1 MPSKR
6 FLWTAQLL
14 GKVPLR
20 VLLVVP
26 FVVLISTTVGVT
38 GWLSLN
44 NGQRAVNEV
53 ASEVRSE
60 ITARIQEVVESHLAI
75 PHLVNQL
82 NANAVLMG
90 ELDLHEI
97 ENRERHFWQQMHTFP
112 MIYSNFFGRQ
122 NGEFF
127 GVSRHKDDE
136 LAMMVGEFGHLT
148 YYTADATGQRT
159 AHIIRPTRDFDV
171 ASRPWFQD
179 AIKAGQAV
187 WSKIYADI
195 STQELQI
202 TAAQPLFTAEN
213 QLSGVLGSS
222 FFFTQ
227 INQFLRSLHIG
238 KTGQTFIIER
248 DGNLVTASTDAPLIY
263 IGNDKKDNRIK
274 AIDSES
280 LLISH
285 TARYLTEVANFTE
298 IQQTQQ
304 LDFSIQGKRQFV
316 QVTPLQDKWGLDWLI
331 VVVVPEADFMQQ
343 IEKNT
348 QVTILLSI
356 AGLLLAILLGILT
369 ANSITRPLQVLV
381 VAAHTMASGKLDQ
394 RVKLSRLK
402 ELAALGRSFN
412 QMAQQLQGSF
422 TALEK
427 INEVL
432 EQRVIERTAELQKTA
447 AELRALFSAMTELI
461 FVYDTQGRYLKIA
474 PTNPLAI
481 YKPSNHLLGKTLHE
495 VLPLAQADTFLQYI
509 HQVTETQQTF
519 NVEYNLKI
527 VEREFW
533 FSASISP
540 ITRDSVVWVA
550 RDITEKKKAESELLL
565 EQEKSERL
573 LLNIL
578 PKAIA
583 EQLKQSHSA
592 IAEHFDEVT
601 IMFADIVDFTPLS
614 ARLSPQELVESLNR
628 IFSTF
633 DQLVERYDLEKI
645 KTIGD
650 AYMVAGGLPIP
661 NDTHAE
667 NIVEMALEMQDKIL
681 DLQTI
686 TGEQFQIRIGIN
698 TGPVVAGVIGIKK
711 FIYDLWG
718 DTVNVASRME
728 SRGAP
733 GCIQVTERTYQILK
747 NKYIFEQR
755 GIIHV
760 KGKGEMM
767 TYWLKGR
774 NPQSS
779 AAQAQQIVA

>member
-1 MPSKR
+1 MPSKH
-6 FLWTAQLL
+6 FLPLAQFF
-14 GKVPLR
+14 GKMPLR

-26 FVVLISTTVGVT
+26 FVILISVTVGVT
-38 GWLSLN
+38 GWLSLQ
-44 NGQRAVNEV
+44 NGQQAVNEV

-60 ITARIQEVVESHLAI
+60 ITARIQEIIRYHLPI
-75 PHLVNQL
+75 PHQVNQL
-82 NANAVLMG
+82 NANAVNLG
-90 ELDLHEI
+90 ELDLQATEA
-97 ENRERHFWQQMHTFP
+97 RERHFWQQLITFP
-112 MIYSNFFGRQ
+112 TITSNFFADL
-122 NGEFF
+122 NGNFF
-127 GVSRHKDDE
+127 GASRYNNSE
-136 LAMMVGEFGHLT
+136 LNIMASQAWNLI
-148 YYTADATGQRT
+148 YYAVDSNGKRGAELRT
-159 AHIIRPTRDFDV
+159 TRDFD
-171 ASRPWFQD
+171 ARSRPWFQN
-179 AIKAGQAV
+179 AV
-187 WSKIYADI
+187 QEGRARWSKIYADI
-195 STQELQI
+195 STKELQI
-202 TAAQPLFTAEN
+202 TAAQPLFKPN
-213 QLSGVLGSS
+213 GQLFGVLGSS
-222 FFFTQ
+222 FFFTR
-227 INQFLRSLHIG
+227 INEFLRSLHIG

-248 DGNLVTASTDAPLIY
+248 DGYLVSTSAKTPLIN
-263 IGNDKKDNRIK
+263 IDDNKTANRIK

-280 LLISH
+280 GLISQ
-285 TARYLTEVANFTE
+285 TANYLAKVVDFTQVQRILKLNFK
-298 IQQTQQ
+298 IN
-304 LDFSIQGKRQFV
+304 GKRQFV
-316 QVTPLQDKWGLDWLI
+316 QVTPLRDDWGLNWLI
-331 VVVVPEADFMQQ
+331 VVVVPEADFMEQ
-343 IEKNT
+343 IEINT
-348 QVTILLSI
+348 EITILLSI
-356 AGLLLAILLGILT
+356 AALLLAILLGIMT
-369 ANSITRPLQVLV
+369 ASSITHPLQALV
-381 VAAHTMASGKLDQ
+381 SAAHTMASGKLDQ
-394 RVKLSRLK
+394 RVKVSSLK

-432 EQRVIERTAELQKTA
+432 EQRVIERTSELQKTA

-461 FVYDTQGRYLKIA
+461 FVYDKQGRYLKIA

-481 YKPSNHLLGKTLHE
+481 YKPSNDLVGKTLHQVFE
-495 VLPLAQADTFLQYI
+495 TSQADIFLQYI
-509 HQVTETQQTF
+509 HQVTETQQTL
-519 NVEYNLKI
+519 NIEYHI
-527 VEREFW
+527 EAAEQEFW

-550 RDITEKKKAESELLL
+550 RDITEKKKAEAELLM

-614 ARLSPQELVESLNR
+614 SRLSPKELVESLNR

-661 NDTHAE
+661 TETHAE
-667 NIVEMALEMQDKIL
+667 HIVEMALDMLDKIHY
-681 DLQTI
+681 LQTI

-698 TGPVVAGVIGIKK
+698 TGPVVAGVIGTKK

-733 GCIQVTERTYQILK
+733 GCVQVTERTYQILQD
-747 NKYIFEQR
+747 KYIFERR

-760 KGKGEMM
+760 KGKGEMT
-767 TYWLKGR
+767 TYWLRGR
-774 NPQSS
+774 KTDSLS
-779 AAQAQQIVA
+779 EAAATEF

>member
-1 MPSKR
+1 M
-6 FLWTAQLL
+6 T
-14 GKVPLR
+14 
-20 VLLVVP
+20 
-26 FVVLISTTVGVT
+26 
-38 GWLSLN
+38 
-44 NGQRAVNEV
+44 
-53 ASEVRSE
+53 
-60 ITARIQEVVESHLAI
+60 QEF
-75 PHLVNQL
+75 
-82 NANAVLMG
+82 NA
-90 ELDLHEI
+90 
-97 ENRERHFWQQMHTFP
+97 
-112 MIYSNFFGRQ
+112 
-122 NGEFF
+122 
-127 GVSRHKDDE
+127 
-136 LAMMVGEFGHLT
+136 LT
-148 YYTADATGQRT
+148 
-159 AHIIRPTRDFDV
+159 
-171 ASRPWFQD
+171 RPWFQD
-179 AIKAGQAV
+179 AVTAGQAV

-202 TAAQPLFTAEN
+202 TAVQPLFTATH
-213 QLSGVLGSS
+213 QLNGVLGSS

-227 INQFLRSLHIG
+227 INEFLRSLHIG
-238 KTGQTFIIER
+238 KTGQTFIVER
-248 DGNLVTASTDAPLIY
+248 DGNLVTASTNTPLIY
-263 IGNDKKDNRIK
+263 SGHDKKDNRIK
-274 AIDSES
+274 AVDSENA
-280 LLISH
+280 LISR
-285 TARYLTEVANFTE
+285 TARYLTEVKE
-298 IQQTQQ
+298 LSQIQQAQQ
-304 LDFSIQGKRQFV
+304 LDFSIHNKRQFV

-348 QVTILLSI
+348 RVTIVLSI
-356 AGLLLAILLGILT
+356 AGLLLAILLGIIT
-369 ANSITRPLQVLV
+369 ANTITRPLRVLV
-381 VAAHTMASGKLDQ
+381 TAAHTMASGKLDQ
-394 RVKLSRLK
+394 HVKLSKLS
-402 ELAALGRSFN
+402 EIAALGRSFN
-412 QMAQQLQGSF
+412 QMAQQLRGSF

-474 PTNPLAI
+474 PTNPAAI

-527 VEREFW
+527 AEREFW

-540 ITRDSVVWVA
+540 ITHDSVVWVA

-661 NDTHAE
+661 NNTHAE

-681 DLQTI
+681 DLQTV

-733 GCIQVTERTYQILK
+733 GCIQVTERTYQLLK
-747 NKYIFEQR
+747 NKYVFEQR

-774 NPQSS
+774 NPSHLLQLVENSKV
-779 AAQAQQIVA
+779 I

>member
-6 FLWTAQLL
+6 LLPIAQFF
-14 GKVPLR
+14 GKMPLR

-26 FVVLISTTVGVT
+26 FVILISATVGVT
-38 GWLSLN
+38 GWLSLQ
-44 NGQRAVNEV
+44 NGQQAVNEV

-60 ITARIQEVVESHLAI
+60 ITSRIQEIIRYHLPI

-82 NANAVLMG
+82 NANAAQLN
-90 ELDLHEI
+90 ELDL
-97 ENRERHFWQQMHTFP
+97 NAVADRERHFWQQLLTFP
-112 MIYSNFFGRQ
+112 MISSNFFTDMDGK
-122 NGEFF
+122 FF
-127 GVSRHKDDE
+127 GASRYNSTE
-136 LAMMVGEFGHLT
+136 LAIMVSQANNLIYYAVTDGKRGEQLRITPEF
-148 YYTADATGQRT
+148 DAR
-159 AHIIRPTRDFDV
+159 
-171 ASRPWFQD
+171 SRPWFQN
-179 AIKAGQAV
+179 AIKVGRAR

-195 STQELQI
+195 STKELQI
-202 TAAQPLFTAEN
+202 TAAQPLFNTDG
-213 QLSGVLGSS
+213 QLQGVLGSS
-222 FFFTQ
+222 FFFTR
-227 INQFLRSLHIG
+227 INEFLRSLHIG

-248 DGNLVTASTDAPLIY
+248 DGNLVTTSAKTPLIN
-263 IGNDKKDNRIK
+263 IDSNKIVNRIK
-274 AIDSES
+274 AVDSENV
-280 LLISH
+280 LISH
-285 TARYLTEVANFTE
+285 TANYLMKIANFN
-298 IQQTQQ
+298 QVQRVLK
-304 LDFSIQGKRQFV
+304 LDFQINGKRQFV
-316 QVTPLQDKWGLDWLI
+316 QVTPLHDDWGLDWLI
-331 VVVVPEADFMQQ
+331 VVVVPEADFMEQ
-343 IEKNT
+343 IEINT
-348 QVTILLSI
+348 QITILLSI
-356 AGLLLAILLGILT
+356 AALLLAILLGIMT
-369 ANSITRPLQVLV
+369 ANSITRPLQALV
-381 VAAHTMASGKLDQ
+381 SAAHTMASGKLDQ
-394 RVKLSRLK
+394 RVKVSSLK
-402 ELAALGRSFN
+402 ELAVLGRSFN

-461 FVYDTQGRYLKIA
+461 FVYDKQGRYLKIA

-481 YKPSNHLLGKTLHE
+481 YKPSNDLVGKTLHQ
-495 VLPLAQADTFLQYI
+495 VFSTAQADIFLQCI
-509 HQVTETQQTF
+509 HQVTETQQTLSI
-519 NVEYNLKI
+519 EYHI
-527 VEREFW
+527 ETAGQEFW

-550 RDITEKKKAESELLL
+550 RDITEKKKAEAELLL

-583 EQLKQSHSA
+583 EQLKQSHNA

-614 ARLSPQELVESLNR
+614 TRLSPTELVESLNR

-667 NIVEMALEMQDKIL
+667 HIVEMALDMLDKIHY
-681 DLQTI
+681 LQTI

-733 GCIQVTERTYQILK
+733 GCVQVTERTYQILK
-747 NKYIFEQR
+747 HKYVFERR

-760 KGKGEMM
+760 KGKGEMI
-767 TYWLKGR
+767 TYWLRGR
-774 NPQSS
+774 RTDTQNG
-779 AAQAQQIVA
+779 QQVA